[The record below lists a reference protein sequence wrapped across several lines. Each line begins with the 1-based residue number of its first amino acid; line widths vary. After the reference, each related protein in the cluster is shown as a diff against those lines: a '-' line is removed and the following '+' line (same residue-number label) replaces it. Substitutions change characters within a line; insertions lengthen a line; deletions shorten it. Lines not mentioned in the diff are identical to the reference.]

1 MFGQEVVSV
10 NRRLIESHL
19 QPQTE
24 GLFPSFS
31 DHSLDKY
38 IAKIAAKA
46 RD

>member
-24 GLFPSFS
+24 GLFPSVS

-46 RD
+46 ID